1 MKKTI
6 TALVAATA
14 LTLTGCAGKQSLTD
28 ELAKEYEVGSTIPLD
43 DGRMLDAFTTCRKSS
58 ALELENYKEPD
69 VHDPKF
75 AYMAGDGFVVLGLT
89 FETVP
94 KREGSFALKRV
105 LATCAMQHDGEL
117 WRAKSKA
124 DMIPVVGGAL
134 D

>member
-28 ELAKEYEVGSTIPLD
+28 ELAKDYEVGSAIPLD
-43 DGRMLDAFTTCRKSS
+43 DGRMVDAFTTCRKSS

-69 VHDPKF
+69 AHDPKF
-75 AYMAGDGFVVLGLT
+75 AYMAGDGYVILGLT
-89 FETVP
+89 FETLP
-94 KREGSFALKRV
+94 KQAGNFALNRV

>member
-6 TALVAATA
+6 TALAAATA
-14 LTLTGCAGKQSLTD
+14 LTLTGCAGEESLTD
-28 ELAKEYEVGSTIPLD
+28 ELAKEYEVGSAIPLD
-43 DGRMLDAFTTCRKSS
+43 DGRLLDAFITCGKSS
-58 ALELENYKEPD
+58 ALELESYKGPD

-75 AYMAGDGFVVLGLT
+75 AYMAGDGFVILGLT
-89 FETVP
+89 FDTMP
-94 KREGSFALKRV
+94 KREGSLALKRV

-117 WRAKSKA
+117 WRAESKA

>member
-14 LTLTGCAGKQSLTD
+14 LTLTGCAGEESLSS
-28 ELAKEYEVGSTIPLD
+28 ELAKEYEVGSAIPLD
-43 DGRMLDAFTTCRKSS
+43 DGRLLDAFVTCRESS
-58 ALELENYKEPD
+58 ALELENYKKPD

-75 AYMAGDGFVVLGLT
+75 AYMAGDGFVILGLT
-89 FETVP
+89 FVTMP

-105 LATCAMQHDGEL
+105 LATCAMQYDGEL
-117 WRAKSKA
+117 WRAESKA